1 MTIAKGVSK
10 IVAYKKETT
19 WGTLAGAASG
29 KQLRRVTANFNLT
42 KEAYESNEI
51 RTDYQVADMRH
62 GVRTA
67 EGTLNGELSP
77 KTYSDF
83 MASIVAR
90 DFAAVAAVTG
100 ASLTIAAS
108 GDLWTVTRAAGSFLT
123 DGIKV
128 GQVIRLAGATLDAAN
143 VGKNLL
149 VASAT
154 ATILTVAVVNGTN
167 LVAEGPETGDVS
179 VVGKYTYAPLTG
191 HTDDSYTIE
200 EWYSDIAQSEVY
212 TGMKVGT
219 MNVQLPA
226 TGLVTTDFTFM
237 GKNLTQTGVTQY
249 FTSPTAQGTDGV
261 FAAVNGLLLVN
272 GAPVGLITSADFSVD
287 RGMES
292 ATVVGSNSVADIF
305 TGRIRVT
312 GNFSTYFLDG
322 TFRDYFNNET
332 TVSMVLLVTTSQANN
347 ADFVSF
353 TIPKIKV
360 GSATKDDG
368 ENGIIQ
374 THSFTALLNDV
385 TTGGLPAT
393 TIAIQDS
400 AI

>member
-1 MTIAKGVSK
+1 
-10 IVAYKKETT
+10 
-19 WGTLAGAASG
+19 
-29 KQLRRVTANFNLT
+29 
-42 KEAYESNEI
+42 
-51 RTDYQVADMRH
+51 
-62 GVRTA
+62 
-67 EGTLNGELSP
+67 
-77 KTYSDF
+77 
-83 MASIVAR
+83 
-90 DFAAVAAVTG
+90 
-100 ASLTIAAS
+100 
-108 GDLWTVTRAAGSFLT
+108 
-123 DGIKV
+123 
-128 GQVIRLAGATLDAAN
+128 
-143 VGKNLL
+143 
-149 VASAT
+149 
-154 ATILTVAVVNGTN
+154 
-167 LVAEGPETGDVS
+167 
-179 VVGKYTYAPLTG
+179 
-191 HTDDSYTIE
+191 
-200 EWYSDIAQSEVY
+200 
-212 TGMKVGT
+212 MKVGT

-385 TTGGLPAT
+385 TTGGLPET